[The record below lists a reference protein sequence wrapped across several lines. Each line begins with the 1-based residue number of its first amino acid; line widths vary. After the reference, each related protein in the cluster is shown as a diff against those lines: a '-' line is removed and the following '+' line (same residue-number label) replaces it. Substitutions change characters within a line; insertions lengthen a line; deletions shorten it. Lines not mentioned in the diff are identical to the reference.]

1 MLMERRGTR
10 GQYSSHLSRPTR
22 SGGTTGSPSRR
33 PIDEKWLQY
42 ALLAQKEDAVFTTP
56 FNLIDRETLEQGYKR
71 LSGNKAVG
79 TDGVSKEEFGKELET
94 NISKLHD
101 ELRQGTY
108 RPAPKKEVLIPKA
121 NGKKRP
127 IAISTFRDKIVEH
140 ALGRIF
146 TVMYEPMFIRNSF
159 GFRPNKSA
167 HDAIDAGYMIL
178 KDDRR
183 PWVVEI
189 DFASFFNTVP
199 HRQLMKIISER
210 VKDKRLTG
218 LIGRFLKTEIIS
230 LEKRYF
236 SKVGTPQGSV
246 MSPILANI
254 YLNHV
259 VDKWFVNNYA
269 GANAQMVRYADDAI
283 FMFATK
289 ETAENFLKDFTQR
302 VESFKLKLN
311 EEKTQIID
319 FRKNAGNCFNFLGF
333 TFYWGKRQFKRRSSL
348 KVKTQKERL
357 FKKVEEHKDW
367 IKKARS
373 TMTGGQIV
381 KHVAAKLR
389 GHYNYFGYQ
398 DNRKHLSYFYHQIT
412 EVTFKWL
419 NRRSQKKSYSRKS
432 FMSLIESTLPWPPAM
447 HLLKPLGVRYA
458 R

>member
-10 GQYSSHLSRPTR
+10 GQYLGHLSSPTAR
-22 SGGTTGSPSRR
+22 GGETKSPSRP
-33 PIDEKWLQY
+33 PIDNKWHRY
-42 ALLAQKEDAVFTTP
+42 ALLAQKKSAVFTTP
-56 FNLIDRETLEQGYKR
+56 FNLIDRETLMEGYHA
-71 LSGNKAVG
+71 LSGKKAVG
-79 TDGVSKEEFGKELET
+79 IDGVSKLNFGEDLEN
-94 NISKLHD
+94 NIDKLHE
-101 ELRQGTY
+101 ELHKGTY
-108 RPAPKKEVLIPKA
+108 RPSPKKEVLIPKA

-146 TVMYEPMFIRNSF
+146 TVMYEPVFIRNSF

-167 HDAIDAGYMIL
+167 HGAIEASYMIL
-178 KDDRR
+178 KDAKR

-189 DFASFFNTVP
+189 DFANFFNTVP
-199 HRQLMKIISER
+199 HRELMKIISER
-210 VKDKRLTG
+210 MKDKRLSG
-218 LIGRFLKTEIIS
+218 LVGRFLKAEIIS

-259 VDKWFVNNYA
+259 VDKWFAENYA
-269 GANAQMVRYADDAI
+269 NMETQMIRYADDAI

-289 ETAENFLKDFTQR
+289 EKAESFLKDFTLR

-311 EEKTQIID
+311 EEKTKIID
-319 FRKNAGNCFNFLGF
+319 FREDSGNVFNFLGF
-333 TFYWGKRQFKRRSSL
+333 TFYWGRKYRKMTSSL
-348 KVKTQKERL
+348 RVTTQKDKL
-357 FKKVEEHKDW
+357 FKKVDEYKDW

-373 TMTGGQIV
+373 QMSGGKIAKMT
-381 KHVAAKLR
+381 ALKLR
-389 GHYNYFGYQ
+389 GHYNYYGYQ
-398 DNRKHLSYFYHQIT
+398 CNRANLVHFRYQVT
-412 EVTFKWL
+412 EVAFKWL

-432 FMSLIESTLPWPPAM
+432 FMDLIEKVLPHPPAFE
-447 HLLKPLGVRYA
+447 LLKPLGVRYA

>member
-10 GQYSSHLSRPTR
+10 GQYSDHLSRPAR
-22 SGGTTGSPSRR
+22 SGGTSESPSR
-33 PIDEKWLQY
+33 PQIDERWQQY
-42 ALLAQKEDAVFTTP
+42 ALLAQKKEAVFTTP

-71 LSGNKAVG
+71 LSGKKAVG
-79 TDGVSKEEFGKELET
+79 IDGVSKKDFGEELET
-94 NISKLHD
+94 NIYQLHE
-101 ELRQGTY
+101 ELHKGTY

-146 TVMYEPMFIRNSF
+146 TVMYEPLFIRNSF

-167 HDAIDAGYMIL
+167 HDAIEASYMIL
-178 KDDRR
+178 KDDKR

-210 VKDKRLTG
+210 VKDRRLSG
-218 LIGRFLKTEIIS
+218 LVGRFLKTEIIS

-259 VDKWFVNNYA
+259 VDKWFVENHA
-269 GANAQMVRYADDAI
+269 SMNAQMVRYADDAI
-283 FMFATK
+283 FMFSTK
-289 ETAENFLKDFTQR
+289 EMAENFLKEFTLR
-302 VESFKLKLN
+302 VESFKLRLN
-311 EEKTQIID
+311 EEKTKIID
-319 FRKNAGNCFNFLGF
+319 FRKGQGNCFDFLGF
-333 TFYWGKRQFKRRSSL
+333 TFHWGKRQFKKRSSL

-357 FKKVEEHKDW
+357 FKKVQEHKEW
-367 IKKARS
+367 IKSVRAK
-373 TMTGGQIV
+373 MTGGEI
-381 KHVAAKLR
+381 AKKTAMKMR
-389 GHYNYFGYQ
+389 GHYNYYGYKC
-398 DNRKHLSYFYHQIT
+398 NRAGLSHFYYQII
-412 EVTFKWL
+412 ELTFKWL
-419 NRRSQKKSYSRKS
+419 NRRSQKRSYNRES
-432 FMSLIESTLPWPPAM
+432 FKSLIEWRIPKPPGM
-447 HLLKPLGVRYA
+447 NFLKPLGVRYA